1 MVNHAGGFK
10 EREKRSWWSQAAEE
24 RALTEVGKERANIPE
39 GLAPML
45 LANRSPSIW
54 KIGSFFF
61 FLFRVAL
68 TAYGGSQAR
77 GPVGAILPPQ
87 QHQIHATS
95 FFFLPQLTAMLD
107 P

>member
-45 LANRSPSIW
+45 LANRSPSI
-54 KIGSFFF
+54 
-61 FLFRVAL
+61 
-68 TAYGGSQAR
+68 
-77 GPVGAILPPQ
+77 
-87 QHQIHATS
+87 
-95 FFFLPQLTAMLD
+95 
-107 P
+107 